1 MTLPENVI
9 EAFDTARGVADH
21 PAVAAVPVLREAL
34 MHVVT
39 TMTPAILKR
48 IAELQ
53 YAGHGCEANAAR
65 AAEDAKL
72 RLLTVDIWEA
82 LGLTMAGVSSTDE
95 RQGVNDM
102 TEPDESTAEAET
114 EAVEADD
121 AEAGAEAAAD
131 ADDE

>member
-1 MTLPENVI
+1 MVLPENVSDV
-9 EAFDTARGVADH
+9 FDTARGVADH
-21 PAVAAVPVLREAL
+21 PAVAVEPVVREAL

-39 TMTPAILKR
+39 TMTPAILER
-48 IAELQ
+48 IAELGH
-53 YAGHGCEANAAR
+53 AGTGCEANAAR
-65 AAEDAKL
+65 AAEGAKL
-72 RLLTVDIWEA
+72 RVLTVDMWQA

-102 TEPDESTAEAET
+102 TEPDESAAETET

-131 ADDE
+131 ADGE